1 MGKTPSRILRQTLE
15 DTLGS
20 NLTSL
25 RSLKELSKSV
35 TFELI
40 WTL

>member
-1 MGKTPSRILRQTLE
+1 MRDPEI
-15 DTLGS
+15 DTRGYTWIQKDS